1 VKATMQACLLAWQKK
16 RLPIGA
22 FLFFAQ
28 STRRAINEFLP
39 IFCHIQ
45 SAEIQRF
52 TLAINNSLKR
62 IIAKA
67 KNTPNYCRIIA
78 STNT

>member
-1 VKATMQACLLAWQKK
+1 MQACLLAWQKK
-16 RLPIGA
+16 RLHIGA

-52 TLAINNSLKR
+52 TLAENNSLKR
-62 IIAKA
+62 IFAKA
-67 KNTPNYCRIIA
+67 KNAPNYCRIIA
-78 STNT
+78 STNN